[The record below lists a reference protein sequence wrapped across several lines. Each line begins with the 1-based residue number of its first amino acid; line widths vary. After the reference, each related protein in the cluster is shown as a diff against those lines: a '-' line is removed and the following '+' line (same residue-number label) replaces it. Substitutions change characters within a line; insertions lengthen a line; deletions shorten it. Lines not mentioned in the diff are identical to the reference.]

1 MQFKSKSE
9 KKCRWQKVHIFIQLN
24 YTPSKW
30 NNTKRKTVKIDV
42 LTVFAYEVIVGNVA
56 FEKACWAVAD
66 TGVVIDAGN
75 TVTAPFVLV
84 FIQSWKAAT
93 RV

>member
-1 MQFKSKSE
+1 
-9 KKCRWQKVHIFIQLN
+9 
-24 YTPSKW
+24 
-30 NNTKRKTVKIDV
+30 VKIDV

-84 FIQSWKAAT
+84 FIQS
-93 RV
+93 